1 MAFSHEHPPPG
12 WPHPLPG
19 NPRNQIGPAPIALCS
34 AYRSANGFQF
44 DKKRLP
50 VVETEKK
57 RKKPAHS
64 YLGGCGRRNM
74 ARALRPLHA
83 LWLLEWMQLLL
94 GPGTAPPAWA
104 LNLDPVRLTFYTG
117 PNGSHFGFSLDFY
130 KDSRG
135 SVSIVVGAPRTLGR
149 SQEEMGGAFLCP
161 WKAEGG
167 QCTSLSFDLSESRAR
182 KEREELEGACQ
193 PSFSAPSLLCPPD
206 DETRNTSSQ
215 IFQTFKAQQGLG
227 ASVVS
232 WSDYVVACAPWQHW
246 NALEKT
252 DEAEKTP
259 VGGCFVAQLENG
271 RRAEYSPCRDNIM
284 SHVYSKTYLG
294 DKRYCEAGFSSAVT
308 QAGELVLG
316 APGGYYFL
324 GLLARAPIANI
335 VSSYR
340 PGTLLWSV
348 PTQRFT
354 FDSMKPEYFD
364 GYRGYS
370 VAVGEFDE
378 DLSTT
383 GRKSTLSGTGVGE
396 DSQPGKGHL
405 EAPHRN
411 QPWGRN
417 GGRKVG
423 SSKDLILWALLS
435 PEYVFGAPTWSWTLG
450 AVEILDSNF
459 QMLHR
464 LHGEQ
469 MASYFG
475 HSVAVTDVNGDRR
488 HDLLVGAPLYMERRA
503 DRKLAEVGRVY
514 LFLQPRSPQPL
525 GPASLLLTGT
535 RIYGRFGS
543 AIAPLG
549 DLNRDGYNDV
559 AVAAPYG
566 GPNGRGQVLVFLGQS
581 EGLSSH
587 PSQVLDSPFSTG
599 SAFGFSLRGATD
611 IDDNG
616 YPDLLV
622 GAYGANKVAV
632 YRAQPVVMVT
642 VQLLVN
648 DSLNPAVKNC
658 VLPQKKT
665 SVSCFDIQ
673 MCVGVTG
680 HNIPEKL
687 RLNAELQ
694 LDRQK
699 PRQGRRVLLLS
710 SQQAGTTLHLDLG
723 GRTSP
728 NCRTIEAFLRD
739 ETDFRDKLSP
749 IVLSLNVSL
758 QPEKD
763 GIAPALVLHGDTHVQ
778 EQTRIILDCGED
790 DLCVPQLHL
799 TANVTGSP
807 LLIGADNVLKLQM
820 DATNEGEG
828 AYEAELAVQLPPG
841 AHYMQALSNIE
852 GFERLICDQKKEN
865 ETKVVL
871 CELGNPMKRNAQI
884 EITMLVSVENL
895 EEAGETVSFQLQ
907 IRSKNSKNPNSETLR
922 LHVPVRAEARVELR
936 GNSLPASLVVAAEED
951 DRKNSSDSWGPKV
964 EHTYELHNNGPGAV
978 RGLRLSL
985 HLPSQSQPS
994 DLLYILDIQSQGGL
1008 QCSPQPSPNPL
1019 KLDWGLPTPSPSP
1032 VYHPRHQ
1039 RERREAFL
1047 PGPMQPS
1054 RLQDPVLVNCDS
1066 APCTVVQCEL
1076 EEMARGQRAM
1086 VTVRAFVWL
1095 PSLRQ
1100 KLLDQFVLQ
1109 SRAWFNVSSLPYA
1122 VPTLSLP
1129 SGEALVQTQLLRVLE
1144 DRAVPIWWVLVGVL
1158 GGLLLLTLL
1167 VVAMWKVGFFKRN
1180 RPPLEED
1187 EEDE

>member
-167 QCTSLSFDLSESRAR
+167 QCTSLSFDLN
-182 KEREELEGACQ
+182 
-193 PSFSAPSLLCPPD
+193 

-503 DRKLAEVGRVY
+503 DHKLAEVGRVY

-566 GPNGRGQVLVFLGQS
+566 GPDGRGQVLVFLGQS

-994 DLLYILDIQSQGGL
+994 DLLYILDIQPQGGL

-1144 DRAVPIWWVLVGVL
+1144 DRAIPIWWVLVGVL